1 MRALVTGATGF
12 IGRRLL
18 REIEDPVVVSR
29 SPDRSARA
37 LGNVEAHAWDATAG
51 PPPQA
56 AFRDVEAV
64 FHLAGD
70 PIFGRWNDDKKK
82 RIRDSRV
89 LGTRHLVDAMA
100 RVEPRPRVLVSAS
113 AVGFYGSR
121 GDEILDERAAPGDD
135 FLAGVCVEWE
145 KEAERARDLGVRVVM
160 PRFGIVLGA
169 TGGALR
175 QMLTP
180 FKLGLGGR
188 LGDGTQ
194 WMPWIHV
201 EDAVGILVHAANL
214 LQATGPV
221 NAVSPNPVRNEEFT
235 RTLASVLHRPA
246 LLPVPAAALRFLLG
260 ELGDVMLG
268 SQRAVPA
275 VAEHEGYRFAHP
287 TLSGALLSAIEA
299 R

>member
-18 REIEDPVVVSR
+18 REIDDPVVLSR
-29 SPDRSARA
+29 SPDGAKRA
-37 LGNVEAHAWDATAG
+37 LGNVEAHGWDAIAG
-51 PPPQA
+51 TPPEA

-89 LGTRHLVDAMA
+89 LGTRHLVDAIA
-100 RVEPRPRVLVSAS
+100 RLDRRPRVLVSAS

-135 FLAGVCVEWE
+135 FLARVCVEWE
-145 KEAERARDLGVRVVM
+145 KEAERARDLGVRVVT

-201 EDAVGILVHAANL
+201 DDVVGILVHAANL

-246 LLPVPAAALRFLLG
+246 VLPAPAAVLRFLLG

-275 VAEHEGYRFAHP
+275 VAEHEGYAFVHP